1 MISLKKPGLSSVLLS
16 VIGRAAYMGA
26 TMSRNSEKK
35 CQVPKILELP
45 ES

>member
-1 MISLKKPGLSSVLLS
+1 MISLKKPGLSH
-16 VIGRAAYMGA
+16 VIGRAAYMG